1 MFESRRAPQAI
12 QNDMQTNTYDP
23 RQPGATSSLLSCRQG
38 CTTSQSAPCRLH
50 MLHRWRIRYFG
61 PGAIIAAFCSQ
72 GPGFRMSPETLPAAS
87 LTKAI
92 RV

>member
-1 MFESRRAPQAI
+1 MDTEIAELAPQDARFHVLPVPYEK
-12 QNDMQTNTYDP
+12 TVSYGHGT
-23 RQPGATSSLLSCRQG
+23 A
-38 CTTSQSAPCRLH
+38 H
-50 MLHRWRIRYFG
+50 G